1 MEFTRLK
8 RERAVDAVHDSLRQA
23 ILNSLLRP
31 GERLD
36 VADLAAKLGVSLTPV
51 RNAVQLLAGEGL
63 VEIRPRSGTFV
74 TVVTAEDVRDTFD
87 IRCAL
92 ECLAAERALEHIG
105 PEQIR
110 ELRTLLRSLRR
121 TPRTEQGLNSHS
133 QYNAEFHLVIIR
145 AADNRRLL
153 EMYQELNA
161 HIRIARIHAA
171 EADWTVRLAQEQA
184 EHEEI
189 VDAIESRHT
198 GRTIKALRQHI
209 FRARDAMVAAI
220 LRKE

>member
-1 MEFTRLK
+1 MQLTRLK
-8 RERAVDAVHDSLRQA
+8 RESAVDAVHNSLRQA

-36 VADLAAKLGVSLTPV
+36 VSELAEKLGVSLTPV
-51 RNAVQLLAGEGL
+51 RNAVHLLASEGL

-74 TVVTAEDVRDTFD
+74 TVVTAEDVRETFD

-92 ECLAAERALEHIG
+92 ECLAAERAIANIG
-105 PEQIR
+105 PEEIR
-110 ELRTLLRSLRR
+110 RLKTLLKNLRR
-121 TPRTEQGLNSHS
+121 AGRTTAHE
-133 QYNAEFHLVIIR
+133 QYNAEFHLVIVH
-145 AADNRRLL
+145 AAGNKRLL
-153 EMYQELNA
+153 EMYTELNA

-171 EADWTVRLAQEQA
+171 EADWTERLAQEQS

-189 VDAIESRHT
+189 VEAIGNHQT
-198 GRTIKALRQHI
+198 GRLIKALRLHI

-220 LRKE
+220 ASKDGHKE